1 MERPLES
8 KSENLLTGIV
18 REQYFVEWLF
28 LSILWVVSAVCA
40 YILCVNLLL
49 LPRLGPPY
57 TPSPDVSLWQWLF
70 TALLHPFVW
79 PAAVSTAV
87 ALGLVIALT
96 AYFSVWLPSEVD
108 STIRSELSRIGPT
121 NKRPWRLRY
130 VTRIDSR
137 GTLTT
142 RLLPKTAE
150 SGEYG
155 LVVLRATL
163 SHVTAKKLRSTA
175 QRYFLASD
183 KVSLATVCSLE
194 ELHWKVTQLARALGE
209 L

>member
-1 MERPLES
+1 MEHPLES
-8 KSENLLTGIV
+8 KSDDLLTGIV
-18 REQYFVEWLF
+18 REQYLVEWLF

-49 LPRLGPPY
+49 LPQLGPPY
-57 TPSPDVSLWQWLF
+57 TPTPNVTLWQWLF
-70 TALLHPFVW
+70 IAILHPFIW
-79 PAAVSTAV
+79 PAALATAV

-96 AYFSVWLPSEVD
+96 AYFSAWLPSEVD
-108 STIRSELSRIGPT
+108 LTIRRELTRIGPT
-121 NKRPWRLRY
+121 SKRTWRLQY
-130 VTRIDSR
+130 VTRVDSK
-137 GTLTT
+137 GTLTA
-142 RLLPKTAE
+142 RLLPKIAG

-163 SHVTAKKLRSTA
+163 SNVTAEQLRSTA

-183 KVSLATVCSLE
+183 KVSLAAVCSLE
-194 ELHWKVTQLARALGE
+194 ELHWRVTQLARALGE

>member
-1 MERPLES
+1 MEHRLEN
-8 KSENLLTGIV
+8 KNEYLLTGIV
-18 REQYFVEWLF
+18 REQYFMEWLF

-57 TPSPDVSLWQWLF
+57 TPTPEVTLWQWF
-70 TALLHPFVW
+70 SMALLHPFVW
-79 PAAVSTAV
+79 PAALATAV
-87 ALGLVIALT
+87 ALGLVIGLSV
-96 AYFSVWLPSEVD
+96 YFSVWLPSEVD
-108 STIRSELSRIGPT
+108 STIHGELARIGPT
-121 NKRPWRLRY
+121 NKRPWRLQY
-130 VTRIDSR
+130 VTRIDSK
-137 GTLTT
+137 GTLTA

-163 SHVTAKKLRSTA
+163 SRVSAKKLRSTA

-183 KVSLATVCSLE
+183 RVSLATVCSLE
-194 ELHWKVTQLARALGE
+194 ELHWKVTQLARAIGE

>member
-1 MERPLES
+1 MEHPLES
-8 KSENLLTGIV
+8 KSDNLLTGIV
-18 REQYFVEWLF
+18 REQYFMEWLF

-57 TPSPDVSLWQWLF
+57 APTPDISLWQWLSM
-70 TALLHPFVW
+70 ALQHPFVW
-79 PAAVSTAV
+79 PAALATAV
-87 ALGLVIALT
+87 ALGLVVALT
-96 AYFSVWLPSEVD
+96 GYFSVWLPSEVD
-108 STIRSELSRIGPT
+108 STIRGELGRIGPT
-121 NKRPWRLRY
+121 NRRPWRLQY
-130 VTRIDSR
+130 VTQVDSK
-137 GTLTT
+137 GTLTA
-142 RLLPKTAE
+142 RLLPKIAQ

-163 SHVTAKKLRSTA
+163 PNVTPEQLRSTA

-183 KVSLATVCSLE
+183 KVSLAAVCSLE